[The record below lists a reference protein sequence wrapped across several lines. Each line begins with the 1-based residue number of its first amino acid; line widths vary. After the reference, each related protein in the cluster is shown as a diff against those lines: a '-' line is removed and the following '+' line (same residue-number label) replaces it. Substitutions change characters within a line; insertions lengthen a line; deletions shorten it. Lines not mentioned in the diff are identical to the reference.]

1 MEFKEFTKIARLNR
15 DITVTEKIDGT
26 NASILIINK
35 SLIIS
40 EELWI
45 NEIIVGDFIIRAGSR
60 TRWIQPENDN
70 HGFAKWVKTNAE
82 ELVKL
87 GEGRHFGE
95 WYGQGIQRNYG
106 LTEKRFALFNTFK
119 WSDDSVRP
127 KCCGVVPVLYHG
139 LFSQQVILDCL
150 EDLRKNGSKVCPYM
164 NPEGIVVYHEAAK
177 TYFKITLVNDE
188 KPKSQ
193 VEHENRR

>member
-1 MEFKEFTKIARLNR
+1 MW
-15 DITVTEKIDGT
+15 V
-26 NASILIINK
+26 
-35 SLIIS
+35 
-40 EELWI
+40 
-45 NEIIVGDFIIRAGSR
+45 NEIIVGDFIIRAGSH

-119 WSDDSVRP
+119 WSDEAIRP

-150 EDLRKNGSKVCPYM
+150 EDLRKNGSHVVPFM
-164 NPEGIVVYHEAAK
+164 NPEGLVVYHEAAK